1 MFEIEIQV
9 LIFFKNISSNKFG
22 MLKTYLL
29 NNEENIDIE
38 SSPYIYIYINIMST
52 LFLIT
57 LFSL

>member
-38 SSPYIYIYINIMST
+38 SSPYIYIMST